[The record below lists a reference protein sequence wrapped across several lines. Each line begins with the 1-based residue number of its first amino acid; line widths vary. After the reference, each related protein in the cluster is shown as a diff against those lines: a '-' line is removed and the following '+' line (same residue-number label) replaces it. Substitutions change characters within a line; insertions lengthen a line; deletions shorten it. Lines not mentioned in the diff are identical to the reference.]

1 MKCPECDGQGRIDY
15 EDEEGYGVVSEE
27 CPTCEGSGEAKEEED
42 EIQTRLG
49 LPLHIQPKS
58 FVDLFSYFSRDG
70 IRHWGIYHCNV

>member
-1 MKCPECDGQGRIDY
+1 MIAPNVKVPAK
-15 EDEEGYGVVSEE
+15 
-27 CPTCEGSGEAKEEED
+27 PTEEED

>member
-1 MKCPECDGQGRIDY
+1 VPAK
-15 EDEEGYGVVSEE
+15 
-27 CPTCEGSGEAKEEED
+27 PTEEED